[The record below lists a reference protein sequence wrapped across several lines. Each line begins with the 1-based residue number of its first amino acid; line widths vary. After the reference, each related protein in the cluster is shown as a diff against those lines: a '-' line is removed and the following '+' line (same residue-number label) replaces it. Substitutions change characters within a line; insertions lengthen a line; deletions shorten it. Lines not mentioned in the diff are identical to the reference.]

1 MQNIV
6 KLRKENYKEDILKKK
21 RALSLILASAIFLGQ
36 LTPIAFE
43 PKQVVASE
51 NKHQDKSPINNT
63 GKTKK
68 ENPTSGERATS
79 SPALS
84 NTDPQTNP
92 SENLVVKTSLKPVN
106 NFIYDYLDSYNKETE
121 WEFLIKNE
129 SDKDIYLGEIL
140 DANLDENSPIKT
152 SKNIRL
158 RGFELSPVGFR
169 EENRALVSGFK
180 YSYLNMKDSS
190 TGVVVTR
197 TSEPFRSQGFV
208 NSEACEPKISF
219 IKPVCIK
226 SDEYLKIK
234 FTTKIFNE
242 DRKYPFSPEKWKR
255 NAHLT
260 EKDNKNLL
268 NTDHTF
274 ALKCKFYFDKEGENP
289 ITGQNGGSNFN
300 DQASA
305 SMKITGKIAD
315 LSFTHEAN
323 KTYLKKSNQED
334 YKPVNETPDLATG
347 DTVRFIGN
355 VKLSGIES
363 DYKEVLERADKEQYL
378 INPSFLIE
386 EDAADKTLEEKL
398 YLRANE
404 NSSPI
409 KLTSTR
415 FEEDGKTY
423 KKFDFPTS
431 GLAKFMESFDL
442 IYDVKFINQNRPSK
456 FDKKIKLVYAN
467 PNEVMPSGSS
477 MDNLFITCKANYKDA
492 KEVHQVVF
500 NTGDLVDLPSQSVGN
515 NEKIQKPNDP
525 SKEGYRFVDWFADE
539 NYTTKFDFDKPITKA
554 TTIYGKFVKQIG
566 ISYEFKSGTTGHDLP
581 KSIKDQAQ
589 SIEPVMAD
597 EGETINAPTKQFEPI
612 TVDDGTWTFASWDK
626 TYLTLSEPGEN
637 KFVGTWTFKEKQ
649 KETDPSQGGGNT
661 QNPNQGENEDSGNP
675 SEEDHK
681 GNNTDEENPGST
693 TNPEGNNTKEENPGS
708 TTNPEGNN
716 TSDNPTTTDNPPSPN
731 EGSSGEKEDENKK
744 DGEENQAPNEG
755 VIRVNTDIYRPI
767 PKGYQRI
774 YFIPGEDGYLK
785 YNPTFDYGQ
794 IIAFDIK
801 ETLTLGQAKAQD
813 KGLIIP
819 TVIPRDK
826 SMKFVGWSPKL
837 QSDEDFVEGMK
848 YTALYEKIDQENQTD
863 YKSNN
868 DETDKQTNKTDGK
881 LQKSSD
887 NKSKHSKAKLVE
899 ADLSLA
905 KEKKEKASKN
915 HSPRTGVAGLELVS
929 AILTLSSA
937 GLYLSKKIKKD

>member
-1 MQNIV
+1 M
-6 KLRKENYKEDILKKK
+6 KKK
-21 RALSLILASAIFLGQ
+21 RALSLIVASAIFLGQ

-63 GKTKK
+63 EKTKK
-68 ENPTSGERATS
+68 ENLTSGERAAS
-79 SPALS
+79 SPALA

-152 SKNIRL
+152 SKNLRL
-158 RGFELSPVGFR
+158 RGFELYPVGFR
-169 EENRALVSGFK
+169 EESRAFVSGFK

-234 FTTKIFNE
+234 FTTKIFVE

-255 NAHLT
+255 HAHLT

-289 ITGQNGGSNFN
+289 ITGQNGGENFN

-315 LSFTHEAN
+315 LSFGQEAN
-323 KTYLKKSNQED
+323 KTYLKKSNQNNYEQ
-334 YKPVNETPDLATG
+334 VNGTPDLATG

-355 VKLSGIES
+355 VKLSNIKN

-386 EDAADKTLEEKL
+386 EDATDKTLEEKL

-404 NSSPI
+404 RSNPVE
-409 KLTSTR
+409 LTSTS
-415 FEEDGKTY
+415 FKEDGKTY

-467 PNEVMPSGSS
+467 PNEVKPTSS
-477 MDNLFITCKANYKDA
+477 SLDELFITCKANYEDA

-515 NEKIQKPNDP
+515 NEKIQKPEDP
-525 SKEGYRFVDWFADE
+525 SKEGYRFVAWFADE

-566 ISYEFKSGTTGHDLP
+566 ISYEFKSGTAGHDLP

-597 EGETINAPTKQFEPI
+597 EGKTINAPTKQFEPI

-626 TYLTLSEPGEN
+626 TYLTLSELGEN
-637 KFVGTWTFKEKQ
+637 KFIGTWTFKKNK
-649 KETDPSQGGGNT
+649 KETDPDQGGGST
-661 QNPNQGENEDSGNP
+661 QNPNQGGNEGSGNP

-693 TNPEGNNTKEENPGS
+693 TNPEEN
-708 TTNPEGNN
+708 NN
-716 TSDNPTTTDNPPSPN
+716 TSDSSTTTDNTPSPN
-731 EGSSGEKEDENKK
+731 SGDKEDENKT
-744 DGEENQAPNEG
+744 DGEENKEPNEG

-767 PKGYQRI
+767 PKGYQRL

-801 ETLTLGQAKAQD
+801 ETLTLAQAKAQD

-848 YTALYEKIDQENQTD
+848 YTALYEIIDQDQAKPAD
-863 YKSNN
+863 PKPKK
-868 DETDKQTNKTDGK
+868 DETDKQTNKTDDEATKTANNEKTKG
-881 LQKSSD
+881 
-887 NKSKHSKAKLVE
+887 KLVE
-899 ADLSLA
+899 ADQSLA
-905 KEKKEKASKN
+905 KPRRDKANKN
-915 HSPRTGVAGLELVS
+915 QSPRTGVGGLELVS
-929 AILTLSSA
+929 TILTLSSA
-937 GLYLSKKIKKD
+937 GLYLSKKIRKTKN